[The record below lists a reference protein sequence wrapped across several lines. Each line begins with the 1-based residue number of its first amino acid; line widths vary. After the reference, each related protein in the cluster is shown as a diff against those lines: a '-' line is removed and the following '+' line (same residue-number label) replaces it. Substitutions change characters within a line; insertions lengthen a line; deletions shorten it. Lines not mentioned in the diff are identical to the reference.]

1 MAGKYLNGRGL
12 VHLWEKIK
20 ELFLTL
26 PEEIENPEIINREFA
41 TFDDTNPHECGNS
54 HQGGTNIYP
63 LQVTPGFTGT
73 TGCYVY
79 ETYTDS
85 GTRKYRAAY
94 QLNGSGQLYT
104 VPSSG
109 SPTLV
114 TQLSNLGS
122 GVITQNGFYVKQDA
136 VYGNWWLTNSNTTI
150 DKTALGI
157 PVPSG
162 GGGTDPEE
170 PPVVP
175 QETHAEIYIVN
186 VSLDQTQLNDSEL
199 EFWEADTAVAW
210 IKAKTTSEQYERFA
224 FTVPITQAGGTRICY
239 PVPDG
244 YKVYKYTLPRVSAAH
259 GYIQIER
266 QNMNPDSGL
275 D

>member
-20 ELFLTL
+20 EQFLIF

-54 HQGGTNIYP
+54 HTPTANIFP

-79 ETYTDS
+79 ETYVNG
-85 GTRKYRAAY
+85 GTRKYRAVY
-94 QLNGSGQLYT
+94 QLNGNGQLYT
-104 VPSSG
+104 IPSSG

-122 GVITQNGFYVKQDA
+122 GVLAQNGFYVKQDA

-175 QETHAEIYIVN
+175 QETHAEIYITGTQI
-186 VSLDQTQLNDSEL
+186 DTTQLNDPEID
-199 EFWEADTAVAW
+199 FWEADTAVAW
-210 IKAKTTSEQYERFA
+210 IKARNLSDQYEHFT
-224 FTVPITQAGGTRICY
+224 FTVPVTQTGGTRICY

-244 YKVYKYTLPRVSAAH
+244 YNVYKYTLTRVTSAH
-259 GYIQIER
+259 GYIDIQR
-266 QNMNPDSGL
+266 QNMNNEGNL